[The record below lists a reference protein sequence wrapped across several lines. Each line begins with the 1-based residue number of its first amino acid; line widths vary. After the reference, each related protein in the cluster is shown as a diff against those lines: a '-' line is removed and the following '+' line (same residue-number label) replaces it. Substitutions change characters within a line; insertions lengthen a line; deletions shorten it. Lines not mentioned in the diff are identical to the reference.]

1 MERFKNRKDAGS
13 RLAQQLDAYKDQADV
28 IVLGLPRGGMPVAEQ
43 VARQLGAPLDLFM
56 VRKVGIPGQSEVA
69 MGAIASG
76 GVQVLNEK
84 VMRSVGVSRQQF
96 DAAATREQETLQ
108 QREKAYGRD
117 SAELNLADKT
127 VILVDDG
134 IATGSTVRVAIK
146 ALRQQR
152 PKQLI
157 VAVPVAP
164 PETCQALAEE
174 VDDLVCPLQPP
185 NFAAVSQWYEEF
197 GQTSDDEVREI
208 LRRA

>member
-13 RLAQQLDAYKDQADV
+13 RLAQQLGTYKDQADV

-43 VARQLGAPLDLFM
+43 VAKQLGAPLDLFM

-76 GVQVLNEK
+76 GIQVLNEN

-96 DAAATREQETLQ
+96 DAAAAREQETLQ

-117 SAELNLADKT
+117 PAQLDLADKT

-134 IATGSTVRVAIK
+134 VATGSTVRVAIK
-146 ALRQQR
+146 ALRQKG

-164 PETCQALAEE
+164 PETCQELAEE
-174 VDDLVCPLQPP
+174 VDALVCPMQPP